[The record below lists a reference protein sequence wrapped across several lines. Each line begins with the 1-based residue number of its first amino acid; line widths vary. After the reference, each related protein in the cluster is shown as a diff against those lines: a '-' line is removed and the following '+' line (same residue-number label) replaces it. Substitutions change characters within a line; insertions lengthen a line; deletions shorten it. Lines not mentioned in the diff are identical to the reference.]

1 MLSSYLGEEE
11 TDVAEGG
18 EVGSDLGADVEDP
31 VGGVDLCGEKGKG
44 EVWGDGGR
52 WGRGRGGGSRK
63 SRIYTQIADLGE

>member
-44 EVWGDGGR
+44 EVGR
-52 WGRGRGGGSRK
+52 WGRGRGRGSRK